1 MPKKSS
7 RPPPYSGRH
16 HHRTSR
22 RTTSYHPDEMLHF
35 YRWTSPPGVMK
46 ILCIIIIIMCVA
58 VFACVAAT
66 LAWDYDASNMG
77 LGGLGTGYGGSSAGG
92 GYGGGYGGSY
102 SGGMGGYG
110 GGLGGYGGGTYM
122 DPKSGKGFIIAIAAI
137 TFITVLIIFILVVS
151 RQKTSQS
158 PSFYLASIII
168 CAILALL
175 MLIATIV
182 YLVAVNPTSQTSGSM
197 MYNQIVQLCAQYQNQ
212 DQASGIFLNQYLY
225 HYCVME
231 PEEVIAVVLGFL
243 VVVGLIILLVF
254 AVKTRGEMRRYG
266 RERVLWYDVKTI
278 TDGLTSQGIGEWVN
292 NVSGDP
298 EAFVNA
304 PNDQIGVAQPM
315 VYSQKPIYLPS
326 GSDLTSSLSGLK
338 GKLRDYDAGESG
350 DELDTAEIEYPP
362 IINEQERLEYKREF
376 DRDHMEYKRLQA
388 ELDDINQGLADA
400 DRELDRLQEGSPQ
413 FLDAI
418 DQYNR
423 LKSLKKSQDYQMKKK
438 RCRQLK
444 SKLSLIKRRVS
455 DYDHRQ

>member
-7 RPPPYSGRH
+7 RPPAYRGRH
-16 HHRTSR
+16 HHRSTH
-22 RTTSYHPDEMLHF
+22 RTASYHPDEMLHF

-46 ILCIIIIIMCVA
+46 ILCIIILILCVA
-58 VFACVAAT
+58 MFACIAST
-66 LAWDYDASNMG
+66 LAWDYDASAMG
-77 LGGLGTGYGGSSAGG
+77 LGDLGM
-92 GYGGGYGGSY
+92 GYGGSY
-102 SGGMGGYG
+102 SGGAYGGGGYG
-110 GGLGGYGGGTYM
+110 GSGSVGGYGYGGGMYM

-137 TFITVLIIFILVVS
+137 TFIAMLIIFILAVS
-151 RQKTSQS
+151 RQNAAQS

-168 CAILALL
+168 SAILAAL

-197 MYNQIVQLCAQYQNQ
+197 MYTQMLQMCAQYKNQ
-212 DQASGIFLNQYLY
+212 DQASGIFINQYLY

-254 AVKTRGEMRRYG
+254 AVKTRGQIRRYG

-278 TDGLTSQGIGEWVN
+278 TSGLTSQGIGEWVN

-298 EAFVNA
+298 EAFVNDH
-304 PNDQIGVAQPM
+304 NDRFSVAQPM
-315 VYSQKPIYLPS
+315 VHSQKPIYLPS
-326 GSDLTSSLSGLK
+326 GSDWTSSLSGMK
-338 GKLRDYDAGESG
+338 GKLRNYDPGESG
-350 DELDTAEIEYPP
+350 EELDTGYESEYPP

-388 ELDDINQGLADA
+388 ELDDINQGLAEA
-400 DRELDRLQEGSPQ
+400 DRELGSSQEGSPQ
-413 FLDAI
+413 FMDAM
-418 DQYNR
+418 DVYNR
-423 LKSLKKSQDYQMKKK
+423 LKSLKKSADYQMKKK
-438 RCRQLK
+438 RCKQLK
-444 SKLSLIKRRVS
+444 TKLSLIKRRVS